1 MPETHTPF
9 SELAR
14 VCSALR
20 ATSKRLEKRS
30 IIASFLRKLN
40 PEEVSAATLLL
51 IGRIFPESE
60 RKTLNVGWATL
71 QKATGAGRQATLI
84 ESPLTIL
91 DVQDALT
98 RIATISGPDSV
109 RLKRHQLEGL
119 LGRATKDER
128 EVIFQNI
135 FGEMRHGVSEGV
147 MLEAISDASNVD
159 KETVH
164 RANMLSGDIG
174 LVSQVALRDG
184 ADGLRQ
190 LDLRLF
196 TPVKPMLAEE
206 SPDAEKVFEEHGGRT
221 ALEYKFDGARIQI
234 HRSGN
239 DMRIFSRRLSD
250 VTRSVP
256 EIVEFANTFQA
267 ESLLI
272 EGEVIAIDKTG
283 KPLPFQDL
291 MRRFRRVHDIDA
303 AMQEIP
309 LELHVFDILFLN
321 GRSLID
327 EPYETRWTKLTSV
340 VPAKFLTK
348 RLVATNP
355 KEFDSFLSEAL
366 QRGHEGIMAKRLDS
380 KYVPGK
386 RGKLW
391 LKIKPADTLDMVIV
405 AAEWGSGRRKGWLSN
420 YHLAVKEGDSFAMV
434 GKTFKGLTDEQFRWM
449 TSRLQ
454 ELKVTE
460 KWWGVEVRPEIVVEV
475 DYNEIQK
482 SPRYKSG
489 FALRFARIKRIREDK
504 QPTDADTIDRLNELY
519 IKQFERKGRISN
531 V

>member
-1 MPETHTPF
+1 MPETPTAF
-9 SELAR
+9 SELAHI
-14 VCSALR
+14 CSALR
-20 ATSKRLEKRS
+20 AKSKRLEKRS
-30 IIASFLRKLN
+30 IIASFLKKLN
-40 PEEVSAATLLL
+40 PEEVSAATLLI

-60 RKTLNVGWATL
+60 RKTLKVGWATL
-71 QKATGAGRQATLI
+71 QKAIGTKRQATLI

-91 DVQDALT
+91 DVQDALS
-98 RIATISGPDSV
+98 RIATVSGQDSV
-109 RLKRHQLEGL
+109 RLKRHQLDAL
-119 LGRATKDER
+119 LGRAAKEER

-135 FGEMRHGVSEGV
+135 FSEMRHGVSEGV

-159 KETVH
+159 KETV
-164 RANMLSGDIG
+164 RLATMLSGDIG
-174 LVSQVALRDG
+174 LVSEVALREG
-184 ADGLRQ
+184 ENGLQQ
-190 LDLRLF
+190 LGLRLF

-206 SPDAEKVFEEHGGRT
+206 SPDANTVFEEHGGRT

-234 HRSGN
+234 HKSGN
-239 DMRIFSRRLSD
+239 DVRIFSRRLSD
-250 VTRSVP
+250 VTKSIP
-256 EIVEFANTFQA
+256 EIVEFTNRFQG
-267 ESLLI
+267 ESFLI
-272 EGEVIAIDKTG
+272 EGEVIAVDRTG

-303 AMQEIP
+303 AMREIP
-309 LELHVFDILFLN
+309 LELYVFDILFLN
-321 GRSLID
+321 GQLLID
-327 EPYETRWTKLTSV
+327 QPYEARWTKLASA
-340 VPAKFLTK
+340 VPAKFLVK
-348 RLVATNP
+348 RIVATNVE
-355 KEFDSFLSEAL
+355 EFDSFLAGAL

-391 LKIKPADTLDMVIV
+391 FKIKPAETLDMVVV

-420 YHLAVKEGDSFAMV
+420 YHLAVKEGDGFAMV

-449 TSRLQ
+449 TTKLQ
-454 ELKVTE
+454 DLKVSE
-460 KWWGVEVRPEIVVEV
+460 KWWGVEVKPEIVVEV

-504 QPTDADTIDRLNELY
+504 LPNDADTINRLNELY
-519 IKQFERKGRISN
+519 AKQFERKGRISD